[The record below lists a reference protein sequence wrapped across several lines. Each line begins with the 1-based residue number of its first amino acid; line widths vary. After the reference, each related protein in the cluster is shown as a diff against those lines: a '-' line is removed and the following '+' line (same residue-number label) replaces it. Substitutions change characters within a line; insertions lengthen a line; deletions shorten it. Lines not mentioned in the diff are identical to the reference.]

1 MKDLEKLLSSV
12 SVEKR
17 NPMVGLLDTV
27 YTPSS
32 SPEDIV
38 KGLKWLN
45 RNLLEDF
52 WRDVFGSQETYQDIL
67 VSICEHLNIQ
77 LSPNLVPAR
86 LEQLIGQK
94 VLKAAWDK
102 MTSTQKN
109 LFEDEVAKVAA
120 KQGKSTEWAAAGGIG
135 AAIAAAQLGGFS
147 TYLLA
152 TSALA
157 ALTGSLGVALP
168 FAAYTGLTTALGI
181 AIGPVGWIGLG
192 LFSIL
197 GLSGAN
203 YKKLI
208 PAVLYIAMLRNEQ
221 EVSAK

>member
-1 MKDLEKLLSSV
+1 MNSV

-45 RNLLEDF
+45 RNLLEDI
-52 WRDVFGSQETYQDIL
+52 WRDIFGSQETYQDIL
-67 VSICEHLNIQ
+67 VSICEHLKIQ
-77 LSPNLVPAR
+77 LSPNLAPAR

-94 VLKAAWDK
+94 VLKTAWDK
-102 MTSTQKN
+102 MTSPQKK
-109 LFEDEVAKVAA
+109 LFEDAVAKVAT
-120 KQGKSTEWAAAGGIG
+120 KQGKSSEWAAAGGIG
-135 AAIAAAQLGGFS
+135 AVIAAAQLGGFS

-152 TSALA
+152 TSGLA
-157 ALTGSLGVALP
+157 ALTGSMGVVLP
-168 FAAYTGLTTALGI
+168 FAAYTGLTTALSI